1 MSKEKDL
8 KFIKGF
14 IGISLSSICRELN
27 VDRQNIIHGK
37 SSPEKTKLVKEAI
50 IKKISEL

>member
-1 MSKEKDL
+1 MSKETDL

-14 IGISLSSICRELN
+14 IGISLSGICRELN

-37 SSPEKTKLVKEAI
+37 ASPEKTALVKEAI
-50 IKKISEL
+50 VKKIEQL